1 MTLCLPTPG
10 TAHYIIFVVVN
21 FVVIFSLSIRK
32 LFFSFQIVNLSKKL
46 AYRSL

>member
-32 LFFSFQIVNLSKKL
+32 LFSHFKLSI
-46 AYRSL
+46 SLRN